1 MIRQNARFLVAE
13 KKEKK
18 PGTKIPFESSEFST
32 SLITSFNHLEKKR
45 KSALRFDEDKKQ
57 KRKIPA

>member
-1 MIRQNARFLVAE
+1 MIRQNARFLVAVNE
-13 KKEKK
+13 KKS
-18 PGTKIPFESSEFST
+18 GTKIPFESSEFST

>member
-1 MIRQNARFLVAE
+1 MLVAV
-13 KKEKK
+13 KEKK

>member
-1 MIRQNARFLVAE
+1 MLVSVN
-13 KKEKK
+13 EKK